1 MEAELENY
9 QFQLSQVSIAL
20 EADPTNAELTAL
32 KVELEEII
40 ALTKEAL
47 GVSRET
53 QAKTQASTS
62 SASVANQPSKG
73 KAKESAASN
82 SKNFRAGDEVIARY
96 KDGKWYSARVTVV
109 SGSAD
114 APLYTIV
121 FKGWNTPTTL
131 PASLLR
137 PVGSDDPSQSSG
149 FKRKTVEDEREKEK
163 RKKKNEKWQEVKA
176 AKTAETNEKKNA
188 WEKFGKKATKKGVK
202 IGGLEGKSIFRTPD
216 NPHGKGMV
224 WQSLLRKTAG

>member
-1 MEAELENY
+1 MTNPTFDNTPNIMEAELENY

-47 GVSRET
+47 GVSQET

-96 KDGKWYSARVTVV
+96 KDGKW
-109 SGSAD
+109 
-114 APLYTIV
+114 
-121 FKGWNTPTTL
+121 
-131 PASLLR
+131 
-137 PVGSDDPSQSSG
+137 
-149 FKRKTVEDEREKEK
+149 
-163 RKKKNEKWQEVKA
+163 
-176 AKTAETNEKKNA
+176 
-188 WEKFGKKATKKGVK
+188 
-202 IGGLEGKSIFRTPD
+202 
-216 NPHGKGMV
+216 
-224 WQSLLRKTAG
+224 